1 MVCKA
6 SPITRSQ
13 YSFSI
18 SFLGNESPWLCTLSK
33 RSWRVQTAENA
44 STYPTPPPSCCEV
57 KNTHDQSALCILHC
71 SGLSHWVYLYV
82 CVLFYISYFLSQYIA
97 VIKSKGSEASL
108 LWVQI
113 PTLPVT
119 SCVALLRF
127 PHLCMKNVSGL
138 CLIVLGGLNE
148 MV

>member
-18 SFLGNESPWLCTLSK
+18 SFLGNESAWLCTLSK

-44 STYPTPPPSCCEV
+44 STYPPLPTPCCEV
-57 KNTHDQSALCILHC
+57 KKYPRPICTFLHC

-127 PHLCMKNVSGL
+127 PHLCMKNVSGI